1 MIELGKV
8 ADATGGTVAIVN
20 AAMLG
25 HRMMDLLNEAFVA
38 THVEATLIAPK
49 ELFWYEDIEL
59 QTPLVSQHT
68 PQRSAGTSGNGER
81 EKISRL
87 QKTIGNVFRS
97 TTMIC
102 RFGIKDHIDENARIP
117 FQVCNLI
124 FIMTYNF

>member
-87 QKTIGNVFRS
+87 QKTIGNVFRES
-97 TTMIC
+97 DSH
-102 RFGIKDHIDENARIP
+102 RVGGHISLEI
-117 FQVCNLI
+117 LI
-124 FIMTYNF
+124 MKRRRDRMQLSAGCGVL